1 MTHLGLASRSA
12 MQAITC
18 MHRLQRLGQRGTSS
32 ASSRP
37 AWDPEAT
44 RRRILDAAEAVFSRD
59 GLRGGTT
66 REIAREAG
74 VNEVTVFRHFRS
86 RDLLLAAV
94 MARGALST
102 ADELRSM
109 APWSADLRASMLAYA
124 RILSQKFLRHEALCR
139 AYVAEANLL
148 AGSTRRAIAKSSNFT
163 RAHAAEQIRAAQK
176 AGVVRTDLDPRLVAD
191 VLTDALIIGTLR
203 RSSPRAGGYSTD
215 TLLAGT
221 IAILVRGIEV
231 PQPGKSARVRGK

>member
-1 MTHLGLASRSA
+1 
-12 MQAITC
+12 
-18 MHRLQRLGQRGTSS
+18 MHGTQQVEPRQTSS
-32 ASSRP
+32 APVRP

-44 RRRILDAAEAVFSRD
+44 RRRILDAAETVFSRD
-59 GLRGGTT
+59 GLRSATT

-74 VNEVTVFRHFRS
+74 VNEVTIFRHFQS

-94 MARGALST
+94 MARGALAT
-102 ADELRSM
+102 ADELCGM
-109 APWSADLRASMLAYA
+109 APWSADLRAGMLAYG

-148 AGSTRRAIAKSSNFT
+148 AASTRRAIAKSSNLT
-163 RAHAAEQIRAAQK
+163 RAHAARQIRVAQK
-176 AGVVRTDLDPRLVAD
+176 AGVVRPDLNPRLVAD

-203 RSSPRAGGYSTD
+203 RTTPQAGGYSAD

-221 IAILVRGIEV
+221 IEIFLRGIEV
-231 PQPGKSARVRGK
+231 RQPERLAHFRRK